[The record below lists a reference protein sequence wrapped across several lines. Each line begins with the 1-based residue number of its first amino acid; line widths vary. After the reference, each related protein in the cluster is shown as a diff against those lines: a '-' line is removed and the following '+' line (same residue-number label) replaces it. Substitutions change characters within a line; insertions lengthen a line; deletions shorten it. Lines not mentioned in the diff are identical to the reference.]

1 MGTMQVG
8 NMITANF
15 SREEVK
21 CKCCGIDLVSL
32 TLMCKLQVV
41 RDQYFAVFKEGLT
54 LNCVCRCEKHNAEV
68 GGEPDSAHLTTDKKV
83 GEAADIACTD
93 SHKRF
98 VLLGLLLAQFNRI
111 EVGDVWL
118 HADTATDSRHP
129 QQVIFLPKYAQRK

>member
-1 MGTMQVG
+1 MQVG

-15 SREEVK
+15 SRDEVK

-54 LNCVCRCEKHNAEV
+54 LDCVCRCPKHNQDVKGKAN
-68 GGEPDSAHLTTDKKV
+68 SAHITTDKKV

-93 SHKRF
+93 AHKRF
-98 VLLGLLLAQFNRI
+98 VLLGLLLGQFNRI
-111 EVGDVWL
+111 EVGSTWL
-118 HADTATDSRHP
+118 HADVATDSEHP
-129 QQVIFLPKYAQRK
+129 QQVIFLP